1 MEPNSRHPRAFNAD
15 DFHVVLKSNAGN
27 FRMVSWPI
35 AICSP
40 EMVVL
45 RLESGLLPILTDGLP
60 TRGFLPVVTLAG
72 LDRFKQLVCEGLVPT
87 RNPQLG
93 SSDAALREWLDDID
107 AIAAELLAVGKSNS
121 IDWSI

>member
-1 MEPNSRHPRAFNAD
+1 METIGRRHRAFDAN
-15 DFHVVLKSNAGN
+15 DFHVVLKSKAGN
-27 FRMVSWPI
+27 FRMVSWRI

-40 EMVVL
+40 QMVVL

-72 LDRFKQLVCEGLVPT
+72 LDRFKQLVCEGHVPT

-93 SSDAALREWLDDID
+93 SSDAALREWLDDIN
-107 AIAAELLAVGKSNS
+107 AFAEELQAVDESKLIDRS
-121 IDWSI
+121 I

>member
-1 MEPNSRHPRAFNAD
+1 MEPNNRHLRAFNAN

-60 TRGFLPVVTLAG
+60 TRGFLPVVTLSS
-72 LDRFKQLVCEGLVPT
+72 LDRFKQLVCDGHVPT
-87 RNPQLG
+87 CNPKLG
-93 SSDAALREWLDDID
+93 SSEAALQEWLVDID
-107 AIAAELLAVGKSNS
+107 AFAAQLLTADELRSTRRP
-121 IDWSI
+121 I

>member
-1 MEPNSRHPRAFNAD
+1 METIGRRHRAFNAH
-15 DFHVVLKSNAGN
+15 DFHVVLKSEEGK
-27 FRMVSWPI
+27 FRMLSWPI
-35 AICSP
+35 VIGSP

-72 LDRFKQLVCEGLVPT
+72 LDRFKQLVCEGHVPT

-121 IDWSI
+121 IDRSI

>member
-1 MEPNSRHPRAFNAD
+1 MEPNGGHPREFNAN

-45 RLESGLLPILTDGLP
+45 RLESGLLPILTHGLP
-60 TRGFLPVVTLAG
+60 TRGFLPVVTLCS
-72 LDRFKQLVCEGLVPT
+72 LDRFKQLVCDGHVPT
-87 RNPQLG
+87 RNPKLG
-93 SSDAALREWLDDID
+93 SSEAALQEWLVDID
-107 AIAAELLAVGKSNS
+107 AFAAQLLAADELRSARRLF
-121 IDWSI
+121 

>member
-1 MEPNSRHPRAFNAD
+1 MEPNSRHPRAFNAN
-15 DFHVVLKSNAGN
+15 DFHVVLKSNAGS

-107 AIAAELLAVGKSNS
+107 AIAAELLATGKSNS